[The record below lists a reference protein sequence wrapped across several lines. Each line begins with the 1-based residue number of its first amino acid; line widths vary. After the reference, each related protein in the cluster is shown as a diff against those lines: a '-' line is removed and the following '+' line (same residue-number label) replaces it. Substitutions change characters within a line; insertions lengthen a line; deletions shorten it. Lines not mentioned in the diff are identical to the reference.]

1 MTVPAGQVG
10 DKGGLDA
17 KDLPVVVPEAPV
29 DPNTAARQEVDPL
42 APPEVDPNAP
52 KAPEKPAEK
61 PKEEV
66 DKLQAQID
74 ALPDGAMKEAC
85 KNMYQ
90 QLKEDPASGGP
101 LMVGVLKL
109 TMMAAKAGVMLDS
122 LPYSYHRRLD
132 KMEDK
137 KFEEKDIPEIMST
150 SRDESRET
158 PTDDQKK
165 AFGPSQDRASA
176 KYVCNAMWG
185 KDFDIE
191 STDELAA
198 KLLKTKNKEGGKPL
212 YMPAQKVELK
222 KMGMPY
228 GTVLIF
234 KPEFKDPMRFAAVAT
249 GHGDEF
255 KYYDAKTN
263 SVQVLSLKD
272 TKLNCIQAF
281 VPQFNTDID
290 YFGTPPAEGKEKF
303 KIASEVDDTVA
314 GRATALKKKLE
325 TEAEVAKEFEEML
338 KTDPEARSFNIDY
351 LFGKIKD
358 NEEMFER
365 VIGSVK
371 QIKSK
376 AALTGLIL
384 ALEQQME
391 IIESTLKANEVAK
404 KAPKDETDLEEIN
417 ARIEYL
423 KSDAPN
429 KAMGYRDALQNALES
444 LGEK

>member
-1 MTVPAGQVG
+1 MAGVAGKVG
-10 DKGGLDA
+10 DNGDLEAKG
-17 KDLPVVVPEAPV
+17 LPVVPEVPV
-29 DPNTAARQEVDPL
+29 DPNAAARREVDPL
-42 APPEVDPNAP
+42 APQSAP
-52 KAPEKPAEK
+52 PAAPAAAKKTAEK
-61 PKEEV
+61 PKETV
-66 DKLQAQID
+66 DKVQAQID

-90 QLKEDPASGGP
+90 QMKEDPGSGGP
-101 LMVGVLKL
+101 LMAGVLKL
-109 TMMAAKAGVMLDS
+109 TMMCAKAGVMLDS

-222 KMGMPY
+222 RMGMPY

-290 YFGTPPAEGKEKF
+290 YFGTPAAEGKEKF
-303 KIASEVDDTVA
+303 KVASEVDDTVA
-314 GRATALKKKLE
+314 GRAIALKKKIE
-325 TEAEVAKEFEEML
+325 TEAEVAKEFIESL
-338 KTDPEARSFNIDY
+338 KTNPDASSFTTEY
-351 LFGKIKD
+351 LFDKIKE

-376 AALTGLIL
+376 DALTGLLL
-384 ALEQQME
+384 ALEQQLE
-391 IIESTLKANEVAK
+391 IIDSALKYNEAAK
-404 KAPKDETDLEEIN
+404 PATTDEAKLKDIDM
-417 ARIEYL
+417 RIEYL
-423 KSDAPN
+423 KSNAPN
-429 KAMGYRDALQNALES
+429 KAMAYRDALQNALES